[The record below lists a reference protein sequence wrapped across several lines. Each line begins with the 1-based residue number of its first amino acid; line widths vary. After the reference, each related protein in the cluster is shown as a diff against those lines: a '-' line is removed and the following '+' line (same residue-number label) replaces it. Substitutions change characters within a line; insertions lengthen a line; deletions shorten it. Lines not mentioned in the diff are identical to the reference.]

1 MKIESDKPHLV
12 WEQLNFV
19 LMNRWIM
26 RNQGRHLENLYP
38 QIKAFS
44 FRWLSCKLSARCYG
58 HSFTRQPG
66 RWTNMALSRY
76 RIRFQCVI
84 TGQIDCAV
92 ILLIKPCKCTVDWA
106 TRDTNHLSIF
116 IDIIA
121 GIVLP
126 KGPRKSKREG

>member
-38 QIKAFS
+38 QIKVFS
-44 FRWLSCKLSARCYG
+44 FRWLSSNSCEMLRAP
-58 HSFTRQPG
+58 FTRQPG
-66 RWTNMALSRY
+66 RWTNGAFSVSDKV
-76 RIRFQCVI
+76 QCVI

-92 ILLIKPCKCTVDWA
+92 IPLIKPCKCTVGWA
-106 TRDTNHLSIF
+106 THDTNHLSIST
-116 IDIIA
+116 DIIA

-126 KGPRKSKREG
+126 KDRRRFKREE